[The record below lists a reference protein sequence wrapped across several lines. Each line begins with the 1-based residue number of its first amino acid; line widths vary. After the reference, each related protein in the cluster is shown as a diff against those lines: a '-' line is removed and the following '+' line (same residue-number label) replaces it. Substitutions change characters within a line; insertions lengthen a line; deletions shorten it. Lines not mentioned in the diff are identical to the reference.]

1 MLTEVPEQKAEK
13 DESKDKVI
21 LPAHLEKVDVAD
33 DVIIEVKK
41 M

>member
-1 MLTEVPEQKAEK
+1 MLTEVPGQKVEI
-13 DESKDKVI
+13 DESKDKSI
-21 LPAHLEKVDVAD
+21 LPAYLEKVDVAD